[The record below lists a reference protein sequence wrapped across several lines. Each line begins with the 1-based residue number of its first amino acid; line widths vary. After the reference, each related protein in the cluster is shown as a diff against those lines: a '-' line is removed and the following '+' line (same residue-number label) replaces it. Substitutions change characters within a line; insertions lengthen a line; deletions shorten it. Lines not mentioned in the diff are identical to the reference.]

1 MEGPASVDDC
11 LDGVVE
17 TSRDDKVL
25 VDFRSACFCT
35 RHEAGANPD
44 TGGTISIRIKRKK
57 RKPAQ
62 SASDSEYH

>member
-17 TSRDDKVL
+17 PSRDDEVL
-25 VDFRSACFCT
+25 VDFRSACFCA

-44 TGGTISIRIKRKK
+44 TGGTISIRMKWEKK
-57 RKPAQ
+57 TRT
-62 SASDSEYH
+62 SASDPEYH